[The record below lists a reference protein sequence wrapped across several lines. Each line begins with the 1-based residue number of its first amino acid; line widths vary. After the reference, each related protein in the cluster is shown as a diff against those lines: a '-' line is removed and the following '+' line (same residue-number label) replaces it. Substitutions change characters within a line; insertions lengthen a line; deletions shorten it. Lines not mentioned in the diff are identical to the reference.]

1 MSVLLECLWWGDP
14 ALRRQIASDVVVK
27 VPEVLVV
34 SLEVIVHDD
43 FWLVRM

>member
-1 MSVLLECLWWGDP
+1 MSVLLECLWRRNP
-14 ALRRQIASDVVVK
+14 ALSSQIASDVVVK

-34 SLEVIVHDD
+34 SLEVIIHDD